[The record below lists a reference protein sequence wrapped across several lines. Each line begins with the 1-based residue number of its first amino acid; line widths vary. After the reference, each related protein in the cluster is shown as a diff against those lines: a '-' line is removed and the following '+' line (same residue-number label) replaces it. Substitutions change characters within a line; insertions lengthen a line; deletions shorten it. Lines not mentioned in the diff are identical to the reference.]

1 MNKAEVGTDNIY
13 FEMEFKKET
22 EARNSDEEIGKSETP
37 AAIKASAQQTKKK
50 GKPVKEADS
59 MAFRPIMLI
68 AAAVV
73 AVAFL
78 TAVASLV
85 LTATIMLSRNNPTAS
100 KDSTDVNGEWNH
112 EYCGNALSQH
122 MHANVLYD
130 GWQAH
135 Q

>member
-100 KDSTDVNGEWNH
+100 KDSTDVNGE
-112 EYCGNALSQH
+112 
-122 MHANVLYD
+122 
-130 GWQAH
+130 
-135 Q
+135 